1 METRTTFSS
10 SPVTTDPTTS
20 FAIQR
25 IVDRTRLFRC
35 SQPTTFYSPSI
46 HYNRSSKSP
55 FPPGEMCA
63 RLATHAIKEF
73 FAVICHRIFTTP
85 VQDFRRLRQK
95 STRAPRK
102 SSLHRCC
109 WSRLAIFSCR
119 TYTRTGYTVQS
130 NSGYFLFSTHSVHR
144 DGRIQIPIYFSHS
157 LTMAIFKSNK
167 EMIHPISTL
176 ETSTFAQTPSCIL
189 HPKNNLFQILVDRME
204 LVGADGTSA
213 TSRNSLSPFFFG
225 LSSFY
230 FSFYCEEVEEL
241 HKEVV
246 TE

>member
-73 FAVICHRIFTTP
+73 SAVICHRIFTTP

-167 EMIHPISTL
+167 KMIHPRHAGNEHIRTN
-176 ETSTFAQTPSCIL
+176 TFVHFA
-189 HPKNNLFQILVDRME
+189 PKEQPFPDSRRQN
-204 LVGADGTSA
+204 GARGRR
-213 TSRNSLSPFFFG
+213 RNVCDKQKFSKSIFFG
-225 LSSFY
+225 LSCFY